1 MRYRILPRALRS
13 DSLHAWR
20 GVLVAGIL
28 GLGVLAAWAFA
39 LHVEAR
45 RQALREA
52 GRSTEVLAQSVAR
65 EHERLVDAARQ
76 LLLGLA
82 QRPEIVTSTAAPAP
96 RSWPASFARYRATSI
111 SSR

>member
-28 GLGVLAAWAFA
+28 GLGVLATWAFA

-45 RQALREA
+45 R
-52 GRSTEVLAQSVAR
+52 
-65 EHERLVDAARQ
+65 
-76 LLLGLA
+76 
-82 QRPEIVTSTAAPAP
+82 
-96 RSWPASFARYRATSI
+96 
-111 SSR
+111 